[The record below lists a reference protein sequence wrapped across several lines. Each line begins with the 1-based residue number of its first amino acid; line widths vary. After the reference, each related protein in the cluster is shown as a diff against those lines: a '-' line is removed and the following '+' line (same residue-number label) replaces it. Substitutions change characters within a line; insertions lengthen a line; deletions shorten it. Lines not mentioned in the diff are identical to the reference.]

1 VSGWRHAINFIT
13 PSRESSVR
21 ILIVEDDLSMAASLE
36 RGLVAEGY
44 IVDVQHDGAAGLQAA
59 LDVDYDAIVLDVMLP
74 KRNGFSVVAE
84 LRKAELATPVLMLT
98 AKDGEWDQAEALDA
112 GADDYVTKPFSY
124 PVLLARLR
132 ALLRRST
139 SQLSAVLQ
147 VGDLRLD
154 VAAHRC
160 WRGEIEIE
168 LTPREYEL
176 LSYLMHRAG
185 LPVSKIDLVDHV
197 WDVAFDA
204 DTNVVEVYIGYL
216 RKKIDAPFGCASIE
230 TVRGVGYRLVAP

>member
-1 VSGWRHAINFIT
+1 M
-13 PSRESSVR
+13 R
-21 ILIVEDDLSMAASLE
+21 ILIVEDDLSMAGSLQ

-44 IVDVQHDGAAGLQAA
+44 VVDVANDGVAGLAA
-59 LDVDYDAIVLDVMLP
+59 ATDVDYDAIVLDVMLP

-84 LRKAELATPVLMLT
+84 LRAAGRATPVLMLT

-139 SQLSAVLQ
+139 AQLSAVLT
-147 VGDLRLD
+147 VGDLRMD

-160 WRGEIEIE
+160 WRGDVEID
-168 LTPREYEL
+168 LTPREFAL
-176 LSYLMHRAG
+176 LSYLMLRPGAV
-185 LPVSKIDLVDHV
+185 VSKVELVDHV
-197 WDVAFDA
+197 WDVGFTA

-216 RKKIDAPFGCASIE
+216 RRKVDAPFGRNSLE
-230 TVRGVGYRLVAP
+230 TVRGVGYRLVADE